1 MNKIVSYGGSKF
13 RETDLFLNQNP
24 MAITKRLLKGLK
36 VNLIKN

>member
-13 RETDLFLNQNP
+13 RETDLFLNQNT

-36 VNLIKN
+36 V